1 MGSSDN
7 LQLWGSDV
15 RQCGNG
21 DPQQQDRHGKSTD
34 PARHPRIQGR
44 TLDAVV
50 GHADLSRQ
58 EMYPFTLLTDL
69 SSLTTPLTVTRQPM
83 ESPSPCARRS
93 AKSTGSSVV
102 RSTDH
107 GSGALSTRCGCAF

>member
-34 PARHPRIQGR
+34 PARHPRTLGR
-44 TLDAVV
+44 ILDAVV

-58 EMYPFTLLTDL
+58 AMYPFTLLVDL
-69 SSLTTPLTVTRQPM
+69 SSLTTPLTVIRQPM

-93 AKSTGSSVV
+93 AKSVGSSVV
-102 RSTDH
+102 KSRDH
-107 GSGALSTRCGCAF
+107 GKVASSTR